1 MLFCFFFFSLFSLDW
16 LDSSSWFC
24 ALANQQGNPHYRMAL
39 KIMEHFCCMKK
50 RIFILVMWR
59 TCFVLV
65 LALNHH
71 SSLLSLLHIQHLQY
85 FLYSSRG
92 WGNVLSLC
100 FSMFLIETML
110 SLNKDSVGSKLK
122 WHPIIPQHPLQ
133 LVFFTWSREWWTI
146 DHTSATQNPDE
157 INASQ
162 GMRMLISH
170 FSSR

>member
-1 MLFCFFFFSLFSLDW
+1 MTWLDARINRRWKYEFNLCCFVFVFFSLFSLDW

-59 TCFVLV
+59 TCFVLA

-92 WGNVLSLC
+92 WGNVLLLC
-100 FSMFLIETML
+100 FSMFLIETKFIL
-110 SLNKDSVGSKLK
+110 CYL
-122 WHPIIPQHPLQ
+122 
-133 LVFFTWSREWWTI
+133 
-146 DHTSATQNPDE
+146 
-157 INASQ
+157 
-162 GMRMLISH
+162 LIRTLLAQSWNDTL
-170 FSSR
+170 